1 MNIDLK
7 GFRES
12 YYKELGGDW
21 ETVDGIERHRTIHI
35 RHKYREMEEDG
46 SLMENQQD
54 IGNVEEENQQAYS
67 KEGYVV
73 RVHFSEDDY
82 SATDAL
88 KYYLKQMTELKF

>member
-1 MNIDLK
+1 
-7 GFRES
+7 
-12 YYKELGGDW
+12 
-21 ETVDGIERHRTIHI
+21 
-35 RHKYREMEEDG
+35 
-46 SLMENQQD
+46 MENLQD

-88 KYYLKQMTELKF
+88 RYYLKQMTELKF